1 MKVRRGPQRGPV
13 FGLQRKTVFVVPPEM
28 PKAEDLF
35 SYGFVLPHAYAMNHP
50 VLESIRAG
58 YPDNPLVVV
67 YSRICNLTPDLAR
80 ILYREFEGDS
90 RFSDLVSNAAMGPS
104 NHFLVYGKG
113 VVHRLKEMA
122 GDRDP
127 KKAKEGTLRRKFGV
141 TEVKNAVYVADSP
154 EDAMWKMTLVLG
166 SLREIAES
174 IGDCRDA
181 LFRWYV
187 PEAS

>member
-1 MKVRRGPQRGPV
+1 MKVKRGLRRYPG
-13 FGLQRKTVFVVPPEM
+13 FDLQRDTGFVAPEI

-35 SYGFVLPHAYAMNHP
+35 SCGFVLPHAMGYP
-50 VLESIRAG
+50 VLESIHAG

-67 YSRICNLTPDLAR
+67 YSRICNLTQDLAR

-90 RFSDLVSNAAMGPS
+90 RFSDLVSNAAIGPS

-113 VVHRLKEMA
+113 AVHRLKKMA

-127 KKAKEGTLRRKFGV
+127 KQAREGTLRRKFGV
-141 TEVKNAVYVADSP
+141 TDVKNAVYVADSP

-174 IGDCRDA
+174 IGDYRDA

-187 PEAS
+187 PEAF